1 MNVALSVGSIFLC
14 LYNSN
19 IENLQKGC
27 LTSRTKTLRNLL
39 RDNLTCDNSN
49 MITIAADQL
58 MS

>member
-1 MNVALSVGSIFLC
+1 MVVKTYVSIVD
-14 LYNSN
+14 NSN